1 MNADEYNQQ
10 QLEQQEMEEEMEGQ
24 TYNEFAA
31 EVWGRLS
38 SIDVNKHTEK
48 KGKFTYL
55 SWCWAWTTL
64 QENYPSSNYE
74 CLPTEYHEGANGK
87 TATVWIDL
95 TVSGDKYD
103 IKRRMWLPV
112 LNFQNKPVVNP
123 DAMDIQ
129 NARMRC
135 LVKAMAMFGLG
146 SYIYSGEDLPN
157 VAPEY
162 QVSVATGKSYTD
174 AQLEWFYKAV
184 QKQDWE
190 SLFRLEQR
198 GISAKNCHPFGDL
211 MATIQAD
218 KGKQNKT
225 AKQDAVKA
233 GIDSYSVTLDEYVIL
248 INDGVAD
255 GNDVA
260 DLMADLPKDIPEAMD
275 YVINRLTSD
284 AKVEFVKH

>member
-1 MNADEYNQQ
+1 MSNSIKFFDE
-10 QLEQQEMEEEMEGQ
+10 EKIESQ

-31 EVWGRLS
+31 EVWKRLS

-48 KGKFTYL
+48 KRKFTYL

-64 QENYPSSNYE
+64 QENYPASNYE
-74 CLPTEYHEGANGK
+74 CLPTEYHEGADGK

-103 IKRRMWLPV
+103 ITRRMWLPV

-135 LVKAMAMFGLG
+135 LVKNMAMFGLG
-146 SYIYSGEDLPN
+146 SYIFSGEDLPN

-162 QVSVATGKSYTD
+162 QKSYTD
-174 AQLEWFYKAV
+174 SQLEWFNRAV
-184 QKQDWE
+184 KKQDWE
-190 SLFRLEQR
+190 SLFRFEQK
-198 GISAKNCHPFGDL
+198 GIAAKNCHPFGDL
-211 MATIQAD
+211 VATIQSD

-225 AKQDAVKA
+225 AKQNIVRD
-233 GIDSYSVTLDEYVIL
+233 GIDTYSVPLDEYAVL

-255 GNDVA
+255 GKDVA
-260 DLMADLPKDIPEAMD
+260 DLMAELPKDIPEAMD
-275 YVINRLTSD
+275 YVINRLTSE

>member
-10 QLEQQEMEEEMEGQ
+10 QLEQQQMEEEMEGQ
-24 TYNEFAA
+24 TYNEFAG
-31 EVWGRLS
+31 EVWKRLS

-64 QENYPSSNYE
+64 QENYPASNYE
-74 CLPTEYHEGANGK
+74 CLPTEYHEGESGK

-103 IKRRMWLPV
+103 ITRRMWLPV
-112 LNFQNKPVVNP
+112 LNYQNKPVVNP

-162 QVSVATGKSYTD
+162 QKKYND
-174 AQLEWFYKAV
+174 RQLEAFNKAFQ
-184 QKQDWE
+184 QKDGVR
-190 SLFRLEQR
+190 LFRLEQAY
-198 GISAKNCHPFGDL
+198 GNEVFGSL
-211 MATIQAD
+211 RVTIEASD
-218 KGKQNKT
+218 GKSKT
-225 AKQDAVKA
+225 AKREEMDALV
-233 GIDSYSVTLDEYVIL
+233 DSYSATLDEYVIL
-248 INDGVAD
+248 INDATAD
-255 GNDVA
+255 GKDVA
-260 DLMADLPKDIPEAMD
+260 DLMAELPKDIPEAMD
-275 YVINRLTSD
+275 YVINRLTSE

>member
-1 MNADEYNQQ
+1 MSDSIKFFDE
-10 QLEQQEMEEEMEGQ
+10 EKIESQ
-24 TYNEFAA
+24 TYNEFAG
-31 EVWGRLS
+31 EVWKRLS
-38 SIDVNKHTEK
+38 YIDVNKHTEK

-64 QENYPSSNYE
+64 QENYPASNYE
-74 CLPTEYHEGANGK
+74 CLPTEYHEGESGK

-103 IKRRMWLPV
+103 ITRRMWLPV
-112 LNFQNKPVVNP
+112 LNYQNKPVVNP

-162 QVSVATGKSYTD
+162 QKKYND
-174 AQLEWFYKAV
+174 RQLEAFNKAFQ
-184 QKQDWE
+184 QKDGVR
-190 SLFRLEQR
+190 LFRLEQAY
-198 GISAKNCHPFGDL
+198 GNDVFGSL
-211 MATIQAD
+211 RVTIEASD
-218 KGKQNKT
+218 GKSKT
-225 AKQDAVKA
+225 AKREEMDALV
-233 GIDSYSVTLDEYVIL
+233 DSYSATLDEYVIL
-248 INDGVAD
+248 INDATAD
-255 GNDVA
+255 GKDVA
-260 DLMADLPKDIPEAMD
+260 DLMAELPEDIPEAMD

>member
-1 MNADEYNQQ
+1 
-10 QLEQQEMEEEMEGQ
+10 MEGQ
-24 TYNEFAA
+24 TYNEFAG
-31 EVWGRLS
+31 EVWKRLS
-38 SIDVNKHTEK
+38 SVDVNKHTEK

-74 CLPTEYHEGANGK
+74 CLPTEYHEGEGGK

-103 IKRRMWLPV
+103 ITRRMWLPV
-112 LNFQNKPVVNP
+112 LNYQNKPVVNP

-135 LVKAMAMFGLG
+135 LVKSMAMFGLG
-146 SYIYSGEDLPN
+146 SYIFSGEDLPN

-162 QVSVATGKSYTD
+162 QKSYND
-174 AQLEWFYKAV
+174 RQLEAFNKAV

-190 SLFRLEQR
+190 SLFRFEQK
-198 GISAKNCHPFGDL
+198 GIAAKNCQPFGDL

-233 GIDSYSVTLDEYVIL
+233 GIDSYSATLDEYAGL
-248 INDGVAD
+248 INDRVSVNQD
-255 GNDVA
+255 PQE
-260 DLMADLPKDIPEAMD
+260 LISDLPHDTPEAMR
-275 YVINRLTSD
+275 YVANRLTPD
-284 AKVEFVKH
+284 AKTEFDKHLEEK